1 MHTLA
6 VTASVVL
13 GLVFVV
19 AGAAKV
25 AQGVR
30 WPAQAAQLGAPSAVA
45 PVVPWW
51 EIVVGALLVV
61 QLGTPW
67 PAIAALV
74 TLVVFTALI
83 GRVLARGEHPPC
95 ACFGGWGAAP
105 LGRRHV
111 VRNAALL
118 VLAVLALF
126 A

>member
-1 MHTLA
+1 VHTVA
-6 VTASVVL
+6 VVASVVV

-25 AQGVR
+25 AQGAK
-30 WPAQAAQLGAPSAVA
+30 WPAQAAQLGAPSMLA

-61 QLGTPW
+61 QLGAPW
-67 PAIAALV
+67 PAIAALA
-74 TLVVFTALI
+74 TLLLFTALI
-83 GRVLARGEHPPC
+83 VRLLARGEHPPC
-95 ACFGGWGAAP
+95 ACFGGWSAAP

-111 VRNAALL
+111 VRNVVLLALAI
-118 VLAVLALF
+118 VALF

>member
-1 MHTLA
+1 MHA
-6 VTASVVL
+6 VAVVASVVV

-25 AQGVR
+25 AQGAR
-30 WPAQAAQLGAPSAVA
+30 WPAQAAQLGAPAVLA

-67 PAIAALV
+67 PAIAASV
-74 TLVVFTALI
+74 TLVVFTLLI
-83 GRVLARGEHPPC
+83 VRVLAAGEHPPC
-95 ACFGGWGAAP
+95 ACFGGWSAAP

-111 VRNAALL
+111 ARNVGLL
-118 VLAVLALF
+118 VLAVVAVLS
-126 A
+126 